1 MAYTATIELPS
12 EDTAAGFMDVGIHEN
27 VEMTK
32 VEYGVSPNN
41 NNEFLAF
48 YFINSAGERGSHTE
62 WVPKSKDGKD
72 SEDQTKKEMNQMSR
86 VKQIVKTFVP
96 AEKFVFS
103 ADNFKEFA
111 EKTISILGDSYK
123 GVKIRVKFV
132 YSGKY
137 TSLPKPWKPRFIER
151 MDNNDYYGKPMG
163 KSSIKI
169 LSIDPMT
176 RQGDPIP
183 QTTNPFAATM
193 DAPGLRNDLPF

>member
-1 MAYTATIELPS
+1 MAYNVTLDLPS
-12 EDTAAGFMDVGIHEN
+12 ESVTPGFMDVGIHEN
-27 VEMTK
+27 VEMIK

-41 NNEFLAF
+41 NNEFIAF
-48 YFINSAGERGSHTE
+48 YFINSEGEKGSHTE
-62 WVPKSKDGKD
+62 WVPKGKD
-72 SEDQTKKEMNQMSR
+72 SDDQLKKELNQMSR
-86 VKQIVKTFVP
+86 IKQIVKTFIP

-103 ADNFKEFA
+103 ANSFKEFA

-123 GVKIRVKFV
+123 GIKIRVKFV

-151 MDNNDYYGKPMG
+151 MDNNGYYGEA
-163 KSSIKI
+163 KSSTSKIKI

-183 QTTNPFAATM
+183 DVQNPFAATI
-193 DAPGLRNDLPF
+193 DAPALKTSELPF